1 MHRHHIIPRHMGGTD
16 DPSNIV
22 LLSVEEHAE
31 AHKKLYEEHGRM
43 EDYVAWQGL
52 AKMISREEI
61 IRLKQSIGGK
71 KRMSLYDNP
80 GKGKKI
86 GGNFSINKECQK
98 RAQFLANSPE
108 SIAKKK
114 QKFKEISHQQGS
126 KNSQYGKKWCVRVDA
141 KDLTERKKFD
151 IIPDGW
157 ITTTEWKEKRK
168 NKTNGAYGRHWYNDG
183 SKNYY
188 LKEYDSLVE
197 KLTKGRIVV

>member
-1 MHRHHIIPRHMGGTD
+1 MGGTD
-16 DPSNIV
+16 DPSNIIV
-22 LLSVEEHAE
+22 LSVEEHAE

-71 KRMSLYDNP
+71 KRMSLYHNP
-80 GKGKKI
+80 GKGKKL
-86 GGNFSINKECQK
+86 GGNFAINKDCQK
-98 RAQFLANSPE
+98 RAQVLANSTE

-114 QKFKEISHQQGS
+114 QKFKKINHQQGT
-126 KNSQYGKKWCVRVDA
+126 KNSQYGKKWCIPVDA
-141 KDLTERKKFD
+141 KDLTQRKKFD

-168 NKTNGAYGRHWYNDG
+168 DKTNGAYGRHWYNDG
-183 SKNYY
+183 NKNYY
-188 LKEYDSLVE
+188 LKESDSLVE
-197 KLTKGRIVV
+197 KLTRGRMVV